1 MPSSKPPTP
10 ASPITLTAM
19 PIRDVALFALSVLA
33 GALAVSVGTKLVVA
47 VVAVPHL
54 VATAFR
60 LWMLRSAIDR

>member
-1 MPSSKPPTP
+1 
-10 ASPITLTAM
+10 M

-33 GALAVSVGTKLVVA
+33 GALAVSVGTKLAVA